1 MKKVFFLLTISLL
14 LVNCSSKSE
23 DLVLIPLPYS
33 LLSEN
38 YIQDTGNESYKLTLK
53 IKFTNPNNFGVKG
66 SYKIS
71 VRIDGRLVTYPV
83 LSVGTVIEKQGEHVF
98 EIVNETPYTDGFT
111 PPNEIVFEK
120 AEFEVF
126 EYPI

>member
-1 MKKVFFLLTISLL
+1 MKKIILLLSISLL

-23 DLVLIPLPYS
+23 DLELKPLSYS

-66 SYKIS
+66 SYKIA

-83 LSVGTVIEKQGEHVF
+83 LNVGTVIKGQEEHLF
-98 EIVNETPYTDGFT
+98 EIVNETPYEDGVI
-111 PPNEIVFEK
+111 PPNEIIFEK
-120 AEFEVF
+120 AEFVVF
-126 EYPI
+126 EYPV